1 MRTQEMTYMCAQ
13 WRKYKLGAI
22 RLQIYFDLNVRKAD
36 KELQDDIKDKLLYVI
51 NLDPYINFENIER
64 QALE

>member
-1 MRTQEMTYMCAQ
+1 MRNAQ

-22 RLQIYFDLNVRKAD
+22 RLQIYFNFNVRKAD

-51 NLDPYINFENIER
+51 NLDPYINFGNIER